1 MDLSKAF
8 DCLNHDLLIAKLNA
22 YGFGKDSLCLIMDYL
37 KNRWQRTK
45 INTSFSSWSELITG
59 VPQGSVLGP
68 LLFNIYLNDLFLIF
82 ESTDACNYADDTTL
96 HKSDP
101 ILQTVLDN
109 LEQDSCKAIKWFED
123 NYMKF
128 NADKCHL
135 LIAGLK
141 HEKVSIKVGDEIIES
156 SDEEKLLGILIDS
169 NFKFKS
175 HIAKLCKKA
184 GGKLTAIARHRNIF
198 SFEKLRTLLI
208 SFVHSQFSFSPL
220 VWMFHNRKENSKI
233 NRIHERALRV
243 LYNNDTSTFTELLEM
258 DGSFTVH
265 QRNIQFLAIEMYKS
279 LNNIGP
285 TLLKDIFVERE
296 YNGPNLRSIS
306 EFSIPAVNSQY
317 FGKDSLRY
325 FGYSIWKLIPTDI
338 KNTSNLDKFQSLI
351 KNWKPNPCPCR
362 LCKPFIYGLGH
373 IGQIG

>member
-1 MDLSKAF
+1 
-8 DCLNHDLLIAKLNA
+8 
-22 YGFGKDSLCLIMDYL
+22 
-37 KNRWQRTK
+37 
-45 INTSFSSWSELITG
+45 
-59 VPQGSVLGP
+59 
-68 LLFNIYLNDLFLIF
+68 
-82 ESTDACNYADDTTL
+82 
-96 HKSDP
+96 
-101 ILQTVLDN
+101 
-109 LEQDSCKAIKWFED
+109 
-123 NYMKF
+123 
-128 NADKCHL
+128 
-135 LIAGLK
+135 
-141 HEKVSIKVGDEIIES
+141 
-156 SDEEKLLGILIDS
+156 
-169 NFKFKS
+169 
-175 HIAKLCKKA
+175 
-184 GGKLTAIARHRNIF
+184 
-198 SFEKLRTLLI
+198 
-208 SFVHSQFSFSPL
+208 
-220 VWMFHNRKENSKI
+220 MFHNRKENSKI